1 MALSVNGLR
10 LTRKIKAVGSYIA
23 ALPPH
28 PNVCILTETH
38 LLKPETDRVRYDTYD
53 REHDSGR
60 EDGAT
65 QACGEVFILAKIGLR
80 FRNED
85 ALPNV
90 ALPPNGCSVVA
101 FPEKENL
108 SPFRTAGV

>member
-28 PNVCILTETH
+28 PNVCILRETH

-53 REHDSGR
+53 REHDSSR

-108 SPFRTAGV
+108 RPVCSAGA